1 MKRIVLKPG
10 MLFGVPKGDEGYF
23 PGIVTHKGKN
33 CAFAAFGQSILPF
46 DSTAET
52 IETAI
57 NRGPWFQAYIG
68 GIGFT
73 RHDWKLF
80 ARNVQIP
87 APLVRLPLF
96 RICSHEPP
104 TMYLGGLNDY
114 PVYVDEPLDGEEVL
128 NLVFYSCIA
137 LLISLE
143 QFAAVP
149 SDKVAEWKR
158 ATGITSQVSST

>member
-1 MKRIVLKPG
+1 
-10 MLFGVPKGDEGYF
+10 
-23 PGIVTHKGKN
+23 
-33 CAFAAFGQSILPF
+33 
-46 DSTAET
+46 
-52 IETAI
+52 
-57 NRGPWFQAYIG
+57 
-68 GIGFT
+68 
-73 RHDWKLF
+73 
-80 ARNVQIP
+80 
-87 APLVRLPLF
+87 
-96 RICSHEPP
+96 
-104 TMYLGGLNDY
+104 MYLGGLNDY